1 MQMHRFLMTTA
12 LALVMGTP
20 AAMAEDVALVLGTDR
35 YESIDRFA
43 RGTEIVTAAEGLSQL
58 GFNVIALPN
67 GRTANTAAALSDF
80 LDAVPDAERIVVALS
95 GRFVTDGERSWLL
108 TADVSDPGL
117 LSLGDQAVS
126 IDALMTVLARAQG
139 KAILLLGLDVEDT
152 GAIDP
157 WLRLGVAELDP
168 PQGVTVL
175 AGGPRVMAELI
186 EGTLAT
192 PGADIAQAV
201 ADSGRIAVAGYL
213 PSSFVFLPE
222 DRAEIPVAPVEV
234 DESAIEEERA
244 FWTGVVALDTVDAY
258 RNYLNAYPQGIYAG
272 EAEEAIAAIIAEP
285 NRDARL
291 AEESLNLPRD
301 ARRDIQRNL
310 TLLGFE
316 TRGIDGIFG
325 QATRGAIVAWQQE
338 NGFPQT
344 GYVTAEQ
351 INRLDAQAARRAAQL
366 EAEAARQAQI
376 AAAADRAF
384 WDETGARGDEAGLR
398 AYLERYPDGLF
409 SETAEQQLARI
420 EEAKRDEAEAADRA
434 AWDRA
439 RQADTVAA
447 YRAYLREFPEGAFRE
462 EAQARVRVLAE
473 DSEVAGRLAEAR
485 AVEQALG
492 LNRATLQIVEARLEQ
507 LDLAPGEVD
516 GVFNRDSRRAIRNY
530 QRDRGLEV
538 TGFLDEA
545 TLVRLLADGAGGN

>member
-1 MQMHRFLMTTA
+1 M
-12 LALVMGTP
+12 
-20 AAMAEDVALVLGTDR
+20 
-35 YESIDRFA
+35 
-43 RGTEIVTAAEGLSQL
+43 
-58 GFNVIALPN
+58 
-67 GRTANTAAALSDF
+67 
-80 LDAVPDAERIVVALS
+80 
-95 GRFVTDGERSWLL
+95 
-108 TADVSDPGL
+108 
-117 LSLGDQAVS
+117 
-126 IDALMTVLARAQG
+126 LARAQG
-139 KAILLLGLDVEDT
+139 RAILLLGLDVEDT

-175 AGGPRVMAELI
+175 AGGPRVMAEFI

-213 PSSFVFLPE
+213 PSSFVFLPP

-234 DESAIEEERA
+234 DESALEEERA

-258 RNYLNAYPQGIYAG
+258 RNYLNAYPQGLYAG

-291 AEESLNLPRD
+291 AEEALNLSRD

-316 TRGIDGIFG
+316 TRGIDGILG

-409 SETAEQQLARI
+409 SETAEEQLARI

-473 DSEVAGRLAEAR
+473 DSEAAGRLAEAR

-516 GVFNRDSRRAIRNY
+516 GVLNRDSRRAIRNY

>member
-1 MQMHRFLMTTA
+1 MHRFLMTTA
-12 LALVMGTP
+12 LALVLGGP
-20 AAMAEDVALVLGTDR
+20 AAMAQDVALVLGNDR
-35 YESIDRFA
+35 YETIDRFS
-43 RGTEIVTAAEGLSQL
+43 RGTEIVTAAEELEQL

-126 IDALMTVLARAQG
+126 VDALLTVLARAQG
-139 KAILLLGLDVEDT
+139 RALLILGLDVEDT

-157 WLRLGVAELDP
+157 WLRLGVAEIDP

-175 AGGPRVMAELI
+175 AGGPRVMAGFIAE
-186 EGTLAT
+186 TLAD

-222 DRAEIPVAPVEV
+222 DRAEIPVAPVVV
-234 DESAIEEERA
+234 DESALEEERT

-258 RNYLNAYPQGIYAG
+258 RSYLNAYPQGIFAS

-291 AEESLNLPRD
+291 AEEALNLDRD

-325 QATRGAIVAWQQE
+325 QATRGAIIAWQQE

-409 SETAEQQLARI
+409 AETAEQQLDRI
-420 EEAKRDEAEAADRA
+420 EDAKRDEAEAADRA

-439 RQADTVAA
+439 RQTDTLAA
-447 YRAYLREFPEGAFRE
+447 YRTYLRDFPEGAFRE
-462 EAQARVRVLAE
+462 EAQARVRELTE
-473 DSEVAGRLAEAR
+473 DNEAAGRLAEAR
-485 AVEQALG
+485 AAEQALG
-492 LNRATLQIVEARLEQ
+492 LNRATLQIVESRLEQ
-507 LDLAPGEVD
+507 LDLSPGEVD
-516 GVFNRDSRRAIRNY
+516 GVLNRDSRRAIRIY

-545 TLVRLLADGAGGN
+545 TLVRLLADSVRSD